1 MWYDNPKLKS
11 YPILPGPI
19 TSVEW
24 HPTDSSVFGASGE
37 DNQVSLW
44 DLGVES
50 AEPLVIN
57 DTEVSNSVYLP

>member
-1 MWYDNPKLKS
+1 MLLCLLLCMSNNECCVS
-11 YPILPGPI
+11 GPI

-24 HPTDSSVFGASGE
+24 HPSDSSVFGASGE

-50 AEPLVIN
+50 AEATVIN
-57 DTEVSNSVYLP
+57 ELEVCL